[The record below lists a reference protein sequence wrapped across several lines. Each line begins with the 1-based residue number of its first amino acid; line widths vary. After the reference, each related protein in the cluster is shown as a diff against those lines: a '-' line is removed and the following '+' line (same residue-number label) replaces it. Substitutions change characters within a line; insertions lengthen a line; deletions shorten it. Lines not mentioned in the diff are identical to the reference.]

1 MNGLRQALWRIGS
14 ADAVTWLSFWLTFAA
29 AIIGGLVVM
38 PSGVSWVA
46 RLSIL
51 GVGQLIA
58 WAPLLLARRIA
69 LRMDQERRIAIAVV
83 VLAAFGIGAT
93 ARTLAVGYAYIW
105 LLGPDAALWL
115 GRALGSFGTMGLVFA
130 ITAYAVSSAREQ
142 RRRIQELDETQAALA
157 RSVEDAR
164 VDIGER
170 GERSVQAVRGILED
184 ELAGLQSVDAGGG
197 VESLE
202 RLARDVVR
210 PLSHELADAAATA
223 SEPVPRTSIAVSWPR
238 VLDLAARGQPL
249 RPLAVSLPMLPII
262 LAAIALHPPATLRF
276 LAIPVVTFL
285 VLTAAN
291 PLAARALG
299 QRSLRARLT
308 ILLLATAACGVT
320 VGAMAVALVA
330 REPVLLGT
338 VLGSIFFVV
347 FLSLA
352 ATVNAAL
359 DADRRITIARLE
371 TAAVQLRRN
380 LALVNQVRWFQE
392 KALSRAL
399 HGPVQ
404 TAIAAA
410 AFKLDGAL
418 KTGDVTPDLIERLRR
433 DVAREIDVLAD
444 VTRYSVPLDVG
455 LQSIAATWDGV
466 CRIEM
471 TVDPEVSAL
480 VANDAPLRA
489 CTIAIAVESV
499 SNAIRHGKS
508 ASVDLRMSADSAARE
523 LILEMETCSP
533 TQAEVRPSGPTGL
546 GTRQLYECATSWAL
560 EIRPEGQRLRANL
573 PSRFL
578 SA

>member
-1 MNGLRQALWRIGS
+1 
-14 ADAVTWLSFWLTFAA
+14 
-29 AIIGGLVVM
+29 
-38 PSGVSWVA
+38 
-46 RLSIL
+46 
-51 GVGQLIA
+51 
-58 WAPLLLARRIA
+58 
-69 LRMDQERRIAIAVV
+69 
-83 VLAAFGIGAT
+83 
-93 ARTLAVGYAYIW
+93 
-105 LLGPDAALWL
+105 
-115 GRALGSFGTMGLVFA
+115 MGLVFA

-320 VGAMAVALVA
+320 VGAMAFALVA

-546 GTRQLYECATSWAL
+546 GTRQLDECATSWAL

>member
-1 MNGLRQALWRIGS
+1 
-14 ADAVTWLSFWLTFAA
+14 
-29 AIIGGLVVM
+29 
-38 PSGVSWVA
+38 
-46 RLSIL
+46 
-51 GVGQLIA
+51 
-58 WAPLLLARRIA
+58 
-69 LRMDQERRIAIAVV
+69 
-83 VLAAFGIGAT
+83 
-93 ARTLAVGYAYIW
+93 
-105 LLGPDAALWL
+105 
-115 GRALGSFGTMGLVFA
+115 
-130 ITAYAVSSAREQ
+130 
-142 RRRIQELDETQAALA
+142 
-157 RSVEDAR
+157 
-164 VDIGER
+164 
-170 GERSVQAVRGILED
+170 
-184 ELAGLQSVDAGGG
+184 
-197 VESLE
+197 
-202 RLARDVVR
+202 
-210 PLSHELADAAATA
+210 
-223 SEPVPRTSIAVSWPR
+223 
-238 VLDLAARGQPL
+238 
-249 RPLAVSLPMLPII
+249 MLPII

-320 VGAMAVALVA
+320 VGAMAFALVA

-546 GTRQLYECATSWAL
+546 GTRQLDECATSWAL